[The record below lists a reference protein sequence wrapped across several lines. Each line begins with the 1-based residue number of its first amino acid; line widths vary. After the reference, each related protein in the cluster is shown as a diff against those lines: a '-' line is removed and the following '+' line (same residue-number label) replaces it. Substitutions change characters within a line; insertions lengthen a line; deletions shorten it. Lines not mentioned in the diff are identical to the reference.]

1 MVVTNYITPDNLQ
14 GTNDVIKGDTM
25 KKQQVEQLIYK
36 AILHTQMS
44 QTADI
49 VEEMLFDGEV
59 MFGEE
64 LNRKLTE
71 WLMNTEEIRN
81 DLARM
86 GHEEI
91 EAFED

>member
-1 MVVTNYITPDNLQ
+1 
-14 GTNDVIKGDTM
+14 M

-44 QTADI
+44 QVTDT
-49 VEEMLFDGEV
+49 VEEMLFDDDV
-59 MFGEE
+59 MFSEE

-81 DLARM
+81 DLAEM
-86 GHEEI
+86 EHEEI
-91 EAFED
+91 EAVEDLFII